1 MILCTV
7 VSCTG
12 KVDPLTAQTGIF
24 KVIPTRQQGYH
35 RVEVGWNNAETHAA
49 SALAM
54 RKGPFGRVR
63 ISQTGRLHVH
73 PQTHE
78 QGSKDGIG
86 NGAGGVG
93 VGDGGGGGRGDG
105 LRMREPMHHLSE
117 GEEEREGHALS
128 ARRDARVR
136 ELNGRA
142 HTIFDEDAE
151 EEGPE
156 GKTLRGIEP
165 LQPRTLSEAG
175 TPVRA

>member
-1 MILCTV
+1 MVEASMGQRRIFQSHNYTTANIPPCRDRLEQCRNT
-7 VSCTG
+7 CG
-12 KVDPLTAQTGIF
+12 KRTSHARRPVRPRPHLT
-24 KVIPTRQQGYH
+24 
-35 RVEVGWNNAETHAA
+35 N
-49 SALAM
+49 
-54 RKGPFGRVR
+54 GPSTAV
-63 ISQTGRLHVH
+63 HVH

-117 GEEEREGHALS
+117 GEEEREGHHEGHALS

>member
-1 MILCTV
+1 MSYCTV
-7 VSCTG
+7 C
-12 KVDPLTAQTGIF
+12 A
-24 KVIPTRQQGYH
+24 
-35 RVEVGWNNAETHAA
+35 
-49 SALAM
+49 
-54 RKGPFGRVR
+54 
-63 ISQTGRLHVH
+63 H

-93 VGDGGGGGRGDG
+93 VGDGSSGGRGDG
-105 LRMREPMHHLSE
+105 LRMREPMHHSSE
-117 GEEEREGHALS
+117 GQQEREGHALS
-128 ARRDARVR
+128 ARWDARVR
-136 ELNGRA
+136 EFDGRA

-156 GKTLRGIEP
+156 GKTPRGIEP

>member
-1 MILCTV
+1 
-7 VSCTG
+7 
-12 KVDPLTAQTGIF
+12 
-24 KVIPTRQQGYH
+24 
-35 RVEVGWNNAETHAA
+35 
-49 SALAM
+49 M

-63 ISQTGRLHVH
+63 ISRTGCLHAH

-78 QGSKDGIG
+78 HGSDDGVG
-86 NGAGGVG
+86 NNAGGGG

-105 LRMREPMHHLSE
+105 LRMREPMHHSSE
-117 GEEEREGHALS
+117 GQQEREGHALS
-128 ARRDARVR
+128 ARWDARVR

-142 HTIFDEDAE
+142 RTIFDEDAE

>member
-1 MILCTV
+1 
-7 VSCTG
+7 
-12 KVDPLTAQTGIF
+12 
-24 KVIPTRQQGYH
+24 
-35 RVEVGWNNAETHAA
+35 
-49 SALAM
+49 M
-54 RKGPFGRVR
+54 REGPFGRVR

-117 GEEEREGHALS
+117 GEEEREGHHEGHALS

>member
-1 MILCTV
+1 
-7 VSCTG
+7 
-12 KVDPLTAQTGIF
+12 
-24 KVIPTRQQGYH
+24 
-35 RVEVGWNNAETHAA
+35 
-49 SALAM
+49 M

-117 GEEEREGHALS
+117 GEDKSE
-128 ARRDARVR
+128 
-136 ELNGRA
+136 
-142 HTIFDEDAE
+142 
-151 EEGPE
+151 
-156 GKTLRGIEP
+156 RGIMRGMRSA
-165 LQPRTLSEAG
+165 LDGMQGCAS
-175 TPVRA
+175 

>member
-1 MILCTV
+1 
-7 VSCTG
+7 
-12 KVDPLTAQTGIF
+12 
-24 KVIPTRQQGYH
+24 
-35 RVEVGWNNAETHAA
+35 
-49 SALAM
+49 M

-63 ISQTGRLHVH
+63 ISHTGCLRAHS
-73 PQTHE
+73 QTHE

-105 LRMREPMHHLSE
+105 LRMREPMHHSSE
-117 GEEEREGHALS
+117 GQQEREGHALS
-128 ARRDARVR
+128 ARWDARVR
-136 ELNGRA
+136 ELNVRA

-156 GKTLRGIEP
+156 GKTPRGIEP

-175 TPVRA
+175 GVRFP